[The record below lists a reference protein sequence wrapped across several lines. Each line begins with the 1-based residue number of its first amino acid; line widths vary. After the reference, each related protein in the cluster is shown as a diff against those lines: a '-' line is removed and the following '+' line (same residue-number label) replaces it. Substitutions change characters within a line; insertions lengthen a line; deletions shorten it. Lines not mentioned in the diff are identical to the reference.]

1 MGSGRTSG
9 DLLRVVSW
17 YLSRLLPRLRLSD
30 PQQIRHAS
38 VGQSM
43 IPRCRRA
50 MASGLPPWTVIP
62 ACAQLRSAMWQARR
76 PGLRSRMICRNS
88 RSLVAARDSP
98 RFGAPIE
105 EVGPYRLAD
114 RGAGFGLSVPRE
126 IAADRATGGGF
137 ILGVKRRSY
146 SCSARAW
153 PLSPRHSQR
162 CPGPLLRALHSRGR
176 S

>member
-62 ACAQLRSAMWQARR
+62 ACAQLRSAMWRARR

-114 RGAGFGLSVPRE
+114 RGAGFEPSPLCPESSVSAAFRASVAANLHPYNAQFCTPASTE
-126 IAADRATGGGF
+126 IR
-137 ILGVKRRSY
+137 
-146 SCSARAW
+146 
-153 PLSPRHSQR
+153 
-162 CPGPLLRALHSRGR
+162 
-176 S
+176 